1 MHPICTTMH
10 VMKEDQLTLRVPAA
24 LARALT
30 QRARERDVPKSQV
43 VREALERYL
52 GEAPV
57 EHPSAVWERAA
68 AYVGSVSLDRGSTTR
83 DALAAQL
90 RAHNW
95 RE

>member
-1 MHPICTTMH
+1 
-10 VMKEDQLTLRVPAA
+10 MKDDQLTLRVPST
-24 LARALT
+24 LARALA
-30 QRARERDVPKSQV
+30 QRASARNVPKSQL

-52 GEAPV
+52 AEAPA
-57 EHPSAVWERAA
+57 EHPAAVWERVASYA
-68 AYVGSVSLDRGSTTR
+68 GSVTLDRKVATR

>member
-1 MHPICTTMH
+1 
-10 VMKEDQLTLRVPAA
+10 MKDDQLTLRVPGD
-24 LARALT
+24 LARALAR
-30 QRARERDVPKSQV
+30 RARERDVPKSQL

-52 GEAPV
+52 AEPAV
-57 EHPSAVWERAA
+57 EPATAVWERVASYA
-68 AYVGSVSLDRGSTTR
+68 GSARLDQKASAR

>member
-1 MHPICTTMH
+1 
-10 VMKEDQLTLRVPAA
+10 MKDDQLTLRVPGP
-24 LARALT
+24 LARALAR
-30 QRARERDVPKSQV
+30 RARERDVPKSQL

-52 GEAPV
+52 AEVPA
-57 EHPSAVWERAA
+57 EHPAAVWERVAPFA
-68 AYVGSVSLDRGSTTR
+68 GSVALDRKATAG